1 MGVASRIGHV
11 GEGARASSQNIGRAR
26 KQARLERVYTG
37 AACLPTHRACTRSVV
52 H

>member
-1 MGVASRIGHV
+1 MGVARRMGHV
-11 GEGARASSQNIGRAR
+11 GEGQGASTQNIGRTW

-37 AACLPTHRACTRSVV
+37 AACLPTHRACTLGVA